1 MLEITPIPIPDFGAP
16 EEIPVLPPRL
26 YRDRCRRVLQRQHE
40 ARLDALVVYADREH
54 SANLSY
60 CTGFDPRFEEA
71 LFVLTSDGQSTLCL
85 GNECL
90 NVVSDLPVSADILLC
105 QDFSLMGQDRS
116 RSWDLAPLLAKAG
129 LRRGMRCGIA
139 GWKTLQAGRL
149 EVPAYIVD
157 LVSQRCARPPVNA
170 NDLFMHPQ
178 HGLRIV
184 NEPEQIAQFEYAATR
199 TSNSILKLLR
209 ALEPGKRC
217 FELATHYDGGGL
229 PYSCHPMV
237 SCGRRIPNGM
247 ASPGNTSVAEGHFFT
262 SAFGVWGALTCR
274 AGWLRDHPRAF
285 STRTGQAV
293 RRIID
298 NYLAVTRAWYAAV
311 SVGASAGEVWA
322 KADMTRDDSLYSF
335 CVNPGH
341 YLHLDEWVSS
351 PFSKGSSIPLPS
363 GCALQADIIPV
374 PRKGTASINMEDGLV
389 LADTRLR
396 SELNRRYP
404 ALYRRCQARRNF
416 MVEVLGYEL
425 SPDIL
430 PLGNIPGAYFP
441 CLLDTQW
448 VCRHVAD

>member
-1 MLEITPIPIPDFGAP
+1 MFEITQIPIPDFGAP

-26 YRDRCRRVLQRQHE
+26 YRDRCRRVLERLRE
-40 ARLDALVVYADREH
+40 AGLDALVVYADREH

-71 LFVLTSDGQSTLCL
+71 LFVLTSDGQATLCL

-90 NVVSDLPVSADILLC
+90 NVVSALPVSTDILLC

-116 RSWDLAPLLAKAG
+116 KSWDLTPLLAKAG

-139 GWKTLQAGRL
+139 GWKTLEAGRL
-149 EVPAYIVD
+149 EVPFYIVD
-157 LVSQRCARPPVNA
+157 LISQRCGRPPTNA

-178 HGLRIV
+178 RGLRIV

-209 ALEPGKRC
+209 AIEPGKRC
-217 FELATHYDGGGL
+217 FELAAHFDGGGL
-229 PYSCHPMV
+229 PDSCHPMV

-247 ASPGNTSVAEGHFFT
+247 ASPGNTRVVEGHFLT

-274 AGWLRDHPRAF
+274 AGWLTAHPEVFAKGTGRA
-285 STRTGQAV
+285 V
-293 RRIID
+293 WPIIE
-298 NYLAVTRAWYAAV
+298 NYLTVTRAWYAAV
-311 SVGASAGEVWA
+311 SVDASAGDVWA
-322 KADMTRDDSLYSF
+322 QTDAARQDGLYTL

-351 PFSKGSSIPLPS
+351 PFWKDSPVALPS

-374 PRKGTASINMEDGLV
+374 PRKGTASINMEDGIV
-389 LADTRLR
+389 LADARLR
-396 SELNRRYP
+396 SQLERRYP
-404 ALYRRCQARRNF
+404 ALHQRCEARRRF
-416 MVEVLGYEL
+416 MIEVLGYAL

-430 PLGNIPGAYFP
+430 PLSNIPGAYFP
-441 CLLDTQW
+441 CLLDTTW
-448 VCRHVAD
+448 VCRHRRS